1 MHKAIFYII
10 LLALLSITF
19 IFYHASAKGSNAIS
33 ISFSQDPYSTNI
45 VEPTLAQPSSQCN
58 INSGSSSSSGSAS
71 CAIAYTL
78 TTPSTTPSVSLS
90 SHQIST
96 GLVTSPT
103 NSVAKYNDKNVPYLI
118 TCPATPETN
127 PTDNLYLYSGSASG
141 ATYTAGNGCLL
152 STQSFTTTITLPTS
166 ISWSNTQYASAVV
179 GNLQFSNPGSLNI
192 QNLGYSPMVD
202 NAIGNAYGTK
212 SYIFKGLPG
221 YAQQDIWTWSAEFA
235 NLNNIPTNL
244 QTSFSSSSYYS
255 SGLNYQ
261 ENVGSLSCKYTYQY
275 QETTSLQS
283 VSNGEIPFNEVI
295 PNSYTTFQTPVL
307 PYFTYNFIVSNPSLV
322 TENDL
327 NLSLSYDM
335 FSPWTYYNAP
345 NSLDPFPIDT
355 PSQFFSNYN
364 GVLIISNR
372 SQNNFGLSISDLK
385 RRISF
390 INNIGSSIP
399 PTFGGSSP
407 QPGPSGS
414 IQFQPGNLGGCSGTD
429 PIATGNPTYDQYD
442 CLIIT
447 AIDNLNNQNSPAYA
461 VIDPK
466 IIKAQIFQESSFNS
480 QAVSSDTPCSG
491 ATSSTGDHSLGLMQI
506 TPCDFPAF
514 AGWTN
519 VNLQTAF
526 NPQANIYYGID
537 NILAYN
543 IQDAMNA
550 YSGCS
555 NEQYLFMG
563 LAIYNGG
570 LNAVTGCG
578 QYASWSSY
586 VSDIMSKYQILYGNT
601 GPYSYNGPAIPLTN
615 QIGNVIS
622 VSALPNDYIYV
633 LNYSASQQTNYLFIL
648 KTIPKGAFNTSSDQ
662 PSTVTSANSLGNW
675 NSNWNSYWSK
685 VISQQNNTVYI
696 LSKTQVPCSGPNNLC
711 AITTPNGLAST
722 DESTF
727 NAINMSVSFGGTVFL
742 TGINSTLYCLGSG
755 IKNCMSISPALM
767 KISNTL
773 TSTPIMSGPVNLG
786 PTLTSSNLL
795 HEGILT
801 YHHLDSLPE
810 IASSPTG
817 GLVYAANPQLGYIFV
832 FDGNTLNFQTNINL
846 AYQAVN
852 SASGQVEAILN
863 ISDYLYGGGLYNYSF
878 NSGSSNVIQFDNNI
892 NSNPAD
898 YLDNFTYHH
907 PLALSD
913 INGYL
918 YVLDDWAGSVAN
930 ANPNCGS
937 IPSPWCTFKGTYFNI
952 LMLRSLNS
960 TGANT
965 QINPTFF
972 NDMFATS
979 SCSALSS
986 VQTTCLTSE
995 PPSSACT
1002 PSSSCAWVPTGSTEC
1017 SLGGALSPVPS
1028 TFSTSYACRSISNT
1042 KSSTYYSL
1050 ASGSYYAN
1058 QTYPPYGW
1066 VLSANITLGTITP
1079 PSGLGRVLHPYRHL
1093 LDTYASVTF
1102 CSSGCT
1108 YSPQDMPKT
1117 YYGSYY
1123 PIGPALDSIDSMS
1136 SQSTTTPNSH
1146 YQESSNVDSGFT
1158 ALLYGVGFSV
1168 NFNNTMSLLIPNTV
1182 VTLPHA
1188 YVNSG
1193 NQYAELIL
1201 AKFDIQNYT
1210 RIFDGGPYQ
1219 CYTTDATPGACTNE
1233 PEIAKLSAPVYLE
1246 NDPFRFIENIGS
1258 GTYFS
1263 FLNAFNSAFGGGQTA
1278 TNSYPLNSNCA
1289 NSVENGQSCTS
1300 PSGQSTSSS
1309 GISSNSLNMLNNLQ
1323 NGGTTPKLSGITT
1336 AINSMISGYVLIPY
1350 SYTYSISQNYQWH
1363 LVSQPTAARSQVTEA
1378 SSLPT
1383 CNIGQLAINCQ
1394 GQQVCVCQSPD
1405 HVGLITSQ
1413 GGASCPTGEY
1423 ACFAPASHG
1432 GGGGGGGGPSCPA
1445 SPAQSSTHTYTIYS
1459 DALLSGHS
1467 NSLKAGIDSG
1477 DSYIQFTN
1485 NKYYVPN
1492 LSDEGQ
1498 IVSPYLLSTLLT
1510 NRDIGSVYINSTISE
1525 DSNQQI
1531 LLNATRSLTYN
1542 IIQFSQGSY
1551 PGYETITS
1559 EPVGPYNGVTY
1570 SILKSP
1576 ITSDIKTNFVF
1587 NKTLNSSAV
1596 TLFNFYKVLTKMDNI
1611 YLNILSNRYTSAYGT
1626 SNVLGY
1632 NRLIYALNDRFNNT
1646 IFVPMDLDIANITT
1660 INLSIATTVNTL
1672 NTNDTTL
1679 YLNGTAGYDTL
1690 AGNFVPLMGG
1700 TIYLYYDANINFAG
1714 FNPQSPTGATQSM
1727 LCAFGNTVI
1736 GGCTLANPSWLGLET
1751 YSNYQEY
1758 ATAYNALGECAP
1770 SPDGLLAPRKYN
1782 CNIYGNDGQK
1792 NIPSSCPVSPQGN
1805 QQYCVPIFANGTGT
1819 CTSQIGL
1826 ISSVTTNA
1834 IGAFST
1840 KINACGSDY
1849 ASIIARFYGSPSP
1862 QPTVAYQSSLPNSAD
1877 PSLPPSHNNG
1887 FNVVSY
1893 IWAPNV
1899 TTQSVQIGSFEL
1911 SSGNILIVPALAI
1924 MALAF
1929 LLSQRSKRVKRR
1941 KSV

>member
-1 MHKAIFYII
+1 MRKAIAYIVF
-10 LLALLSITF
+10 LALLSIIL
-19 IFYHASAKGSNAIS
+19 IFYHASAKSPDPYSA
-33 ISFSQDPYSTNI
+33 SFSQYTHNTNS
-45 VEPTLAQPSSQCN
+45 VQPTLAQASSQCTLS
-58 INSGSSSSSGSAS
+58 SGSSSSSGSAS
-71 CAIAYTL
+71 CAISYTL
-78 TTPSTTPSVSLS
+78 TTPSTTSPASLS
-90 SHQIST
+90 SQQIST
-96 GLVTSPT
+96 GLITSPT

-141 ATYTAGNGCLL
+141 ATYTAGDGCLL

-166 ISWSNTQYASAVV
+166 ISWSNTQYASAAV
-179 GNLQFSNPGSLNI
+179 GNLQFSNPGSLSI

-202 NAIGNAYGTK
+202 GAIGNAYGTE

-244 QTSFSSSSYYS
+244 QTSFSSSSYYP
-255 SGLNYQ
+255 SGLTYQ
-261 ENVGSLSCKYTYQY
+261 TNVGSLSCQYTYQY

-283 VSNGEIPFNEVI
+283 VSNSEIPFNEVTQ
-295 PNSYTTFQTPVL
+295 NSYATLQTPIL
-307 PYFTYNFIVSNPSLV
+307 PYFTYNYIVSNPSLV

-327 NLSLSYDM
+327 NLSLSYDI

-372 SQNNFGLSISDLK
+372 SQNNFGLSISDLEQ
-385 RRISF
+385 RISF
-390 INNIGSSIP
+390 INNLGSSIP
-399 PTFGGSSP
+399 PTSGGSSP
-407 QPGPSGS
+407 QSGQSGS

-461 VIDPK
+461 VMDPK

-550 YSGCS
+550 YSGCTD
-555 NEQYLFMG
+555 EQYLFMG

-601 GPYSYNGPAIPLTN
+601 GPYSYTGPATPLTN

-622 VSALPNDYIYV
+622 ISALPNDYIYL

-648 KTIPKGAFNTSSDQ
+648 RTMPKGAFNTSSDQ
-662 PSTVTSANSLGNW
+662 PSVVTNANSLGNW
-675 NSNWNSYWSK
+675 NSNWNSYWSN
-685 VISQQNNTVYI
+685 VISQQNNTVYL
-696 LSKTQVPCSGPNNLC
+696 LSKMQVPCSGPNNQC
-711 AITTPNGLAST
+711 TISAPSGGASVT
-722 DESTF
+722 STF

-742 TGINSTLYCLGSG
+742 TGINSTQNCLGSA
-755 IKNCMSISPALM
+755 IKNCVGTSPALM
-767 KISNTL
+767 KISDTL
-773 TSTPIMSGPVNLG
+773 TSTPTTTGPVNLG

-801 YHHLDSLPE
+801 YYNLDSLPE
-810 IASSPTG
+810 IAASPTG
-817 GLVYAANPQLGYIFV
+817 ALVFAANPQLGYVFV

-852 SASGQVEAILN
+852 SMSGQVEAILN
-863 ISDYLYGGGLYNYSF
+863 ISNYLYGGGLYNYSF

-892 NSNPAD
+892 DSIPAD
-898 YLDNFTYHH
+898 YLDNLTYHH

-930 ANPNCGS
+930 AEPNCG
-937 IPSPWCTFKGTYFNI
+937 IVHGPQCTFKGTYFNI

-1017 SLGGALSPVPS
+1017 SLGGVGSPVPS
-1028 TFSTSYACRSISNT
+1028 TYSTSYACRSISNS

-1066 VLSANITLGTITP
+1066 VLSANITLGEITP
-1079 PSGLGRVLHPYRHL
+1079 LGIYSHTLIP
-1093 LDTYASVTF
+1093 TNIISF

-1108 YSPQDMPKT
+1108 YGPNNMPIN
-1117 YYGSYY
+1117 YHGVYL
-1123 PIGPALDSIDSMS
+1123 PIGPSLWSIAHISGKTSPQFYQTSGGVDNAF
-1136 SQSTTTPNSH
+1136 TPIMR
-1146 YQESSNVDSGFT
+1146 
-1158 ALLYGVGFSV
+1158 GVGFSV
-1168 NFNNTMSLLIPNTV
+1168 NFNNTAAILFNTGSIDHRKA
-1182 VTLPHA
+1182 LFFNDN
-1188 YVNSG
+1188 VNNSY
-1193 NQYAELIL
+1193 QYNELIL

-1210 RIFDGGPYQ
+1210 RLFDGGPYQ

-1233 PEIAKLSAPVYLE
+1233 PEIAKLSAPIYLE
-1246 NDPFRFIENIGS
+1246 NDPFKFIENIGS

-1263 FLNAFNSAFGGGQTA
+1263 FLNAFNSEFSGGQTA
-1278 TNSYPLNSNCA
+1278 TSSYSLNSNCA
-1289 NSVENGQSCTS
+1289 YALENGQSCTS
-1300 PSGQSTSSS
+1300 PSGQSISSS
-1309 GISSNSLNMLNNLQ
+1309 EISSNSLNLLNNLQ
-1323 NGGTTPKLSGITT
+1323 NGGTSQQLSGITT

-1350 SYTYSISQNYQWH
+1350 SYTYSISQNYQWN
-1363 LVSQPTAARSQVTEA
+1363 LISQSTAARSQVTEA
-1378 SSLPT
+1378 SSLPI
-1383 CNIGQLAINCQ
+1383 CDVGQTAVNCE
-1394 GQQVCVCQSPD
+1394 GVTVCSCESPN
-1405 HVGLITSQ
+1405 HLQTAAYSSS
-1413 GGASCPTGEY
+1413 SCPNTVTSV
-1423 ACFAPASHG
+1423 CFGPPPSG
-1432 GGGGGGGGPSCPA
+1432 GGGSSGSTSCPA
-1445 SPAQSSTHTYTIYS
+1445 DPAQSSTQTYTIYS

-1467 NSLKAGIDSG
+1467 NSLQAGIDSG
-1477 DSYIQFTN
+1477 DSYIQFLN
-1485 NKYYVPN
+1485 NNYYVPN

-1498 IVSPYLLSTLLT
+1498 IFSPYLFSTFLT
-1510 NRDIGSVYINSTISE
+1510 NRDIGSVYVNSTISK

-1542 IIQFSQGSY
+1542 VIQFSQGSY

-1559 EPVGPYNGVTY
+1559 EPIGPYNGIKY

-1576 ITSDIKTNFVF
+1576 ITSDIKTNFVL

-1596 TLFNFYKVLTKMDNI
+1596 SLFNFYKILTKTDNI
-1611 YLNILSNRYTSAYGT
+1611 YLNILSNTYTSVYGT

-1660 INLSIATTVNTL
+1660 INLSIATSVNTL

-1690 AGNFVPLMGG
+1690 AGNFVPLTGG
-1700 TIYLYYDANINFAG
+1700 TIYLYYDADINFAG

-1727 LCAFGNTVI
+1727 LCAFGNTI
-1736 GGCTLANPSWLGLET
+1736 TGGCTLANPSWLGLET

-1758 ATAYNALGECAP
+1758 APAYNALGECAP
-1770 SPDGLLAPRKYN
+1770 SPDSLLAPRKYN
-1782 CNIYGNDGQK
+1782 CNIYGNDGQR

-1805 QQYCVPIFANGTGT
+1805 QQYCVPIFSNGTGS

-1826 ISSVTTNA
+1826 IGSVTTNA
-1834 IGAFST
+1834 VGAFST
-1840 KINACGSDY
+1840 NIIACGSDY

-1877 PSLPPSHNNG
+1877 PSIPPSYNNG
-1887 FNVVSY
+1887 FSVISY

-1929 LLSQRSKRVKRR
+1929 LLSQRSKKVKRR

>member
-90 SHQIST
+90 SQQIST

-141 ATYTAGNGCLL
+141 ATYTAGDGCLL

-685 VISQQNNTVYI
+685 VINQQNDTVYI

-755 IKNCMSISPALM
+755 IKNCMSTSPALM

-773 TSTPIMSGPVNLG
+773 TSTPIMSGPVNVG
-786 PTLTSSNLL
+786 SNVIK
-795 HEGILT
+795 ILD
-801 YHHLDSLPE
+801 YNNIPFLPE

-817 GLVYAANPQLGYIFV
+817 GLVYTANPQLGYVFV
-832 FDGNTLNFQTNINL
+832 FDGNSLNFQTNINL

-863 ISDYLYGGGLYNYSF
+863 ISNYLYGGGLYNYSF
-878 NSGSSNVIQFDNNI
+878 NGGSSNVISFDNNI
-892 NSNPAD
+892 GSMPAD
-898 YLDNFTYHH
+898 YLDNLTYHH

-930 ANPNCGS
+930 SKPSCGFVRG
-937 IPSPWCTFKGTYFNI
+937 PQCTFKGTYFNI
-952 LMLRSLNS
+952 LILRSLNS

-965 QINPTFF
+965 QIDPTFF
-972 NDMFATS
+972 NDMFSVHSCIPPGTI
-979 SCSALSS
+979 CSATDSL
-986 VQTTCLTSE
+986 
-995 PPSSACT
+995 
-1002 PSSSCAWVPTGSTEC
+1002 PSSSCTSSLTGQNNACAWTQVDVISGGVSGSC
-1017 SLGGALSPVPS
+1017 PGAAPYGYS
-1028 TFSTSYACRSISNT
+1028 CRSVSNT

-1050 ASGSYYAN
+1050 ASSSYYAN
-1058 QTYPPYGW
+1058 RTYPPYGW
-1066 VLSANITLGTITP
+1066 VIAANITLGEIHP
-1079 PSGLGRVLHPYRHL
+1079 LGI
-1093 LDTYASVTF
+1093 YAHTLVPTKIISF

-1108 YSPQDMPKT
+1108 YDPNNMPNN
-1117 YYGSYY
+1117 YYGTYL
-1123 PIGPALDSIDSMS
+1123 PIGPSLWAIAHIADKTSPQFYQTSTNID
-1136 SQSTTTPNSH
+1136 QAFTPIM
-1146 YQESSNVDSGFT
+1146 G
-1158 ALLYGVGFSV
+1158 GVSFSV
-1168 NFNNTMSLLIPNTV
+1168 NFNNTASILFKTASTDKRKLLVFNDHIN
-1182 VTLPHA
+1182 
-1188 YVNSG
+1188 NSY
-1193 NQYAELIL
+1193 QYNELIF

-1210 RIFDGGPYQ
+1210 KLFDGGPYK
-1219 CYTTDATPGACTNE
+1219 CYTTDSVPGVCTNE
-1233 PEIAKLSAPVYLE
+1233 PDIAKLSGPVYLE
-1246 NDPFRFIENIGS
+1246 NDPFKYIEDIGS
-1258 GTYFS
+1258 GTFFS
-1263 FLNAFNSAFGGGQTA
+1263 FLNAFNSAFSGGQTA
-1278 TNSYPLNSNCA
+1278 TSSYSLNSNCA
-1289 NSVENGQSCTS
+1289 TAIQNGQTCTS

-1309 GISSNSLNMLNNLQ
+1309 GISSSSLNLLNNLQ
-1323 NGGTTPKLSGITT
+1323 NGGTTSQLSGITT
-1336 AINSMISGYVLIPY
+1336 AINSIISGYALVPY
-1350 SYTYSISQNYQWH
+1350 SYTYSIDQNYQWH
-1363 LVSQPTAARSQVTEA
+1363 LVSQTTAAKAQITEA

-1383 CNIGQLAINCQ
+1383 CGIGQLETNCQ
-1394 GQQVCVCQSPD
+1394 GQQLCVCQSPN
-1405 HVGLITSQ
+1405 HVEFITGQ
-1413 GGASCPTGEY
+1413 GGASCPSGEY
-1423 ACFAPASHG
+1423 ACFAPAPTG
-1432 GGGGGGGGPSCPA
+1432 GGGGGGTSCPA
-1445 SPAQSSTHTYTIYS
+1445 NPVQSSTHSYTVYS
-1459 DALLSGHS
+1459 DSLLSGYS
-1467 NSLKAGIDSG
+1467 NNLQAGIESG

-1485 NKYYVPN
+1485 NNYYVPN
-1492 LSDEGQ
+1492 LSDVGQ

-1510 NRDIGSVYINSTISE
+1510 NRDIGSIYINSTVSS
-1525 DSNQQI
+1525 DSNKQV
-1531 LLNATRSLTYN
+1531 LVNASRSMTYN
-1542 IIQFSQGSY
+1542 VMQFSQGSY
-1551 PGYETITS
+1551 PGYESISS
-1559 EPVGPYNGVTY
+1559 ENVGPYNGIQY
-1570 SILKSP
+1570 SILTSP
-1576 ITSDIKTNFVF
+1576 VTSDIKTSLVF

-1596 TLFNFYKVLTKMDNI
+1596 PLFNFYKILTKADNI
-1611 YLNILSNRYTSAYGT
+1611 YLNILSNTYTSRYGT

-1632 NRLIYALNDRFNNT
+1632 NRLIYVLNDRFNNT
-1646 IFVPMDLDIANITT
+1646 IYVPMDLDIANITS
-1660 INLSIATTVNTL
+1660 INLSIASTVNTL

-1679 YLNGTAGYDTL
+1679 YLNGTAGYSTL
-1690 AGNFVPLMGG
+1690 AGNFIPLIGG
-1700 TIYLYYDANINFAG
+1700 KIYLYYDANINFAD
-1714 FNPQSPTGATQSM
+1714 FNPKSTTGAMQSI
-1727 LCAFGNTVI
+1727 LCAFGNTI
-1736 GGCTLANPSWLGLET
+1736 GSSCTLANPSWLGLET

-1758 ATAYNALGECAP
+1758 ATDYNALGECAP
-1770 SPDGLLAPRKYN
+1770 SPDSLLAPRKYD
-1782 CNIYGNDGQK
+1782 CNIYGNDGK
-1792 NIPSSCPVSPQGN
+1792 TSISNTCPISQTGN
-1805 QQYCVPIFANGTGT
+1805 QQYCVPIFANGTGS
-1819 CTSQIGL
+1819 CTSQVGL
-1826 ISSVTTNA
+1826 IGSVTTNA

-1849 ASIIARFYGSPSP
+1849 ASIIARFYGSPAQEP
-1862 QPTVAYQSSLPNSAD
+1862 IVAYQSPLPSSAN
-1877 PSLPPSHNNG
+1877 PSIVTQQTNG
-1887 FNVVSY
+1887 FTAVNY
-1893 IWAPNV
+1893 MWAPNV
-1899 TTQSVQIGSFEL
+1899 TTESVQIGSFEL
-1911 SSGNILIVPALAI
+1911 SSGNILILPALAI
-1924 MALAF
+1924 IAIAF
-1929 LLSQRSKRVKRR
+1929 LLQQRSRKAQRR
-1941 KSV
+1941 KPV